1 MQGTTSVA
9 GKPKALTNVCGQR
22 HLADMD
28 LAAVGHHLLNMNTPT
43 PSFLADK
50 GLSLLLFGGKGGV
63 GKTSCAVATALKLAQ
78 TAPQSAFLLVSTDP
92 AHSLADSLA
101 GLAPPPNLQVT
112 ELDAQECLA
121 AFNRQ
126 HGPKL
131 YAIASRGTFLDHY
144 DISRFLDLSL
154 PGLDELMASL
164 EIAGWVAAQ
173 RYQTIVMDTAP
184 TGHTLRLLAMPALLH
199 NWLGALDALL
209 AKHRYM
215 RQLFS
220 DAVNRDEI
228 DAFLEELAGSVKQM
242 ETLLQDSGRSR
253 FVPVMLAEEMS
264 LSETRFLLAELK
276 RAQVPVNDI
285 VVNRLFPKNECPVCA
300 DGLVQQSRILSE
312 ILSSRD
318 LSPYTWWGV
327 PLYPKEVCGADG
339 LDAFWQGL
347 TRLTKEPVSPETP
360 IPPIRPWV
368 ETAVRPPGEKSLL
381 LFAGKGGVGKTT
393 LACATSVRLAQ
404 DSPAREILL
413 LSTHPAHSL
422 ADCLG
427 VPVGP
432 APKRIC
438 PGLTALEID
447 AAAEF
452 RALKQL
458 YSEELR
464 SFLRSLLPDMD
475 LAFDREAMERI
486 VDLSP
491 PGLDEVMALTR
502 VMDLCDQ
509 NQYRTLVLDSAPTGH
524 LIRLLEMPEL
534 VDRWLKVFF
543 GLFLKYKQIFRL
555 PKVSQRLVEMSKA
568 LKRLRALLADP
579 AQCALY
585 GVTILTDMAFEET
598 KDLLAACQRMQ
609 VNAPVLFLN
618 LATPPSDCRLC
629 SALRRR
635 ESVIEQKFRRAFPT
649 AAQVVVYRRGEPRGL
664 ARLGELGH
672 VLYAAPATKDA
683 NHA

>member
-1 MQGTTSVA
+1 MQGTPSVA
-9 GKPKALTNVCGQR
+9 RKLAEGKRAISGHRSPN
-22 HLADMD
+22 MD
-28 LAAVGHHLLNMNTPT
+28 TPT
-43 PSFLADK
+43 ASFLAGK
-50 GLSLLLFGGKGGV
+50 HSLLLFGGKGGV

-78 TAPQSAFLLVSTDP
+78 TAPQSSFLLVSTDP

-101 GLAPPPNLQVT
+101 GLARPPNLQVT
-112 ELDAQECLA
+112 ELDAQACLA

-126 HGPKL
+126 HGSKL
-131 YAIASRGTFLDHY
+131 YAIASRGTFLDDY
-144 DISRFLDLSL
+144 DINRFLDLSL

-164 EIAGWVAAQ
+164 EITGWAASGNY
-173 RYQTIVMDTAP
+173 RTIVVDTAP
-184 TGHTLRLLAMPALLH
+184 TGHTLRLLAMPALLR

-215 RQLFS
+215 RLLLS
-220 DAVNRDEI
+220 NAANRDEI
-228 DAFLEELAGSVKQM
+228 DVFLEELAGSVKQM
-242 ETLLQDSGRSR
+242 ETLLQDSRRSQ

-264 LSETRFLLAELK
+264 LSETRFLLVELK
-276 RAQVPVNDI
+276 RAQVPVDDI
-285 VVNRLFPKNECPVCA
+285 VVNRLFPSNECSVCA
-300 DGLVQQSRILSE
+300 DGLVQQSRIVGE
-312 ILSSRD
+312 ILRSRD
-318 LSPYTWWGV
+318 LAPYTWWGV
-327 PLYPKEVCGADG
+327 PLYPKEVQGADG
-339 LDAFWQGL
+339 LNTFWQGL
-347 TRLTKEPVSPETP
+347 TRLTKEPVAIETP
-360 IPPIRPWV
+360 IPPIGPWV
-368 ETAVRPPGEKSLL
+368 ETTVRAPGEKSLL

-413 LSTHPAHSL
+413 LSTDPAHSL

-432 APKRIC
+432 EPKRIC
-438 PGLTALEID
+438 AGLTALEID
-447 AAAEF
+447 ASAEF

-458 YSEELR
+458 YSGELR
-464 SFLRSLLPDMD
+464 SFLHSLLPNVD
-475 LAFDREAMERI
+475 LVFDREAMERI

-502 VMDLCDQ
+502 VMDLLDQ
-509 NQYRTLVLDSAPTGH
+509 DHYHALVLDSAPTGH

-568 LKRLRALLADP
+568 LKRLRAMLADP
-579 AQCALY
+579 DQCALY

-598 KDLLAACQRMQ
+598 KDLLAACHRMQ
-609 VNAPVLFLN
+609 VNAPLLFLN

-629 SALRRR
+629 SALRGR
-635 ESVIEQKFRRAFPT
+635 ESVIEQKLRQAFPT
-649 AAQVVVYRRGEPRGL
+649 TSQVVVYRRGEPRGL
-664 ARLGELGH
+664 ALLGELGRA
-672 VLYAAPATKDA
+672 LYVTSASKGV
-683 NHA
+683 NHD

>member
-1 MQGTTSVA
+1 MSA
-9 GKPKALTNVCGQR
+9 PA
-22 HLADMD
+22 
-28 LAAVGHHLLNMNTPT
+28 
-43 PSFLADK
+43 PSFLADQ
-50 GLSLLLFGGKGGV
+50 GIRLLLFGGKGGV
-63 GKTSCAVATALKLAQ
+63 GKTSCATATALQLARDSPG
-78 TAPQSAFLLVSTDP
+78 TAFLLASTDP
-92 AHSLADSLA
+92 AHSVMDSLA
-101 GLAPPPNLQVT
+101 GALPPPNLQVI
-112 ELDAQECLA
+112 ELDARECLA
-121 AFNRQ
+121 AFKCR

-164 EIAGWVAAQ
+164 EIAGWVAAR
-173 RYQTIVMDTAP
+173 RYQTIVVDTAP

-220 DAVNRDEI
+220 GAANRDEI

-242 ETLLQDSGRSR
+242 EALLRDSRQSR
-253 FVPVMLAEEMS
+253 FVPVMLAEQMS
-264 LSETRFLLAELK
+264 LGETRALLAELK

-285 VVNRLFPKNECPVCA
+285 VVNRLLPENECPVCA
-300 DGLVQQSRILSE
+300 DGRAQQSRILSE
-312 ILSSRD
+312 IFSSRD

-339 LDAFWQGL
+339 LLAFWGGL
-347 TRLTKEPVSPETP
+347 TRLTPMPACPETP
-360 IPPIRPWV
+360 IPPNHPRV
-368 ETAVRPPGEKSLL
+368 ETAARSLGKQSLL

-404 DSPAREILL
+404 DSPTREVLL
-413 LSTHPAHSL
+413 FSTDPAHSL

-427 VPVGP
+427 APVGA

-447 AAAEF
+447 AEAEF

-458 YSEELR
+458 YSQELQ
-464 SFLRSLLPDMD
+464 SFLSSLLPEMD
-475 LAFDREAMERI
+475 LAFDREAMQRI

-491 PGLDEVMALTR
+491 PGLDEVMALAR

-509 NQYRTLVLDSAPTGH
+509 HHYRALVLDSAPTGH
-524 LIRLLEMPEL
+524 LIRLLETPEL
-534 VDRWLKVFF
+534 VDCWLKVFF

-555 PKVSQRLVEMSKA
+555 PKVSQRLVEISKA

-585 GVTILTDMAFEET
+585 GVAILTEMAFEET
-598 KDLLAACQRMQ
+598 KDLWAACKRMQ
-609 VNAPVLFLN
+609 VNAPLLFLN
-618 LATPPSDCRLC
+618 LATPPGDCRLC

-635 ESVIEQKFRRAFPT
+635 ESVIEQRFRRAFPA

-664 ARLGELGH
+664 ERLGELGQE
-672 VLYAAPATKDA
+672 LYAAPATKEA